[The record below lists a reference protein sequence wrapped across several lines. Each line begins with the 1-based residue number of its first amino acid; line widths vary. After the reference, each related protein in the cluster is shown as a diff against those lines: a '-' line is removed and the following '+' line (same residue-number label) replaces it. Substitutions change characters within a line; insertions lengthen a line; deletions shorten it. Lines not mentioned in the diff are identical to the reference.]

1 MSLYNILVPNN
12 YDLFAGSI
20 VTGGTLTGT
29 DAVLTNVNNQI
40 TLGTTNTTTI
50 NATAPSLS
58 RVYTLPD
65 VLTNSSFLMTDGAQS
80 INDIKSFNS
89 APDMRNAVKYTE
101 NSAPTGASG
110 FTYVYADS
118 GTHKLSAKQ
127 AGNTAQGVCL
137 NGQDNVFSVSQ
148 TITPTTN
155 QLVLGTTNTTTL
167 NSVAPSASRIYTI
180 PDAGSNSSFV
190 MDHMGNTITQLTS
203 ISTNVTL
210 NARAGYITMQ
220 GVIPTGAPTVFN
232 LINNFINS
240 NSNIVIAM
248 ITNTQS
254 TVDFFMPIIIIDQI
268 NNPTPGQCRVSITNN
283 SSHST
288 GSAPIIQFLII

>member
-1 MSLYNILVPNN
+1 MSISNIFYPNN
-12 YDLFAGSI
+12 WIIYAKNFISS
-20 VTGGTLTGT
+20 GTLTGT
-29 DAVLTNVNNQI
+29 NAILTNTSNQI
-40 TLGTTNTTTI
+40 TLGTTNTTTL
-50 NATAPSLS
+50 NASAPSAS
-58 RVYTLPD
+58 RVYTIPD
-65 VLTNSSFLMTDGAQS
+65 ALTNTSFLMTDGAQS

-101 NSAPTGASG
+101 NSAPVGASG

-127 AGNTAQGVCL
+127 ANNTAQTVCL
-137 NGQDNVFSVSQ
+137 NGQDNTFSVGQ
-148 TITPTTN
+148 TITPVTN
-155 QLVLGTTNTTTL
+155 QIVLGTTNTTTI
-167 NSVAPSASRIYTI
+167 NSSAPSASRVYTI

-190 MDHMGNTITQLTS
+190 LDHMGNSTTQLSS

-220 GVIPTGAPTVFN
+220 GVVPTGAATVFN

-240 NSNIVIAM
+240 NSNVILAM

-254 TVDFFMPIIIIDQI
+254 TVDFFTPIIIIDQI
-268 NNPTPGQCRVSITNN
+268 NNPTPGQCRISITNN

-288 GSAPIIQFLII
+288 GSAPIIQFLVI